1 MKKLTHLFLTA
12 FTAIS
17 LISISVFANDDVTD
31 AEIYRFLDKSGA
43 TRAVEGIPMQIQA
56 MGQQMAL
63 TAKDPQEHQQ
73 FMQVMLSSLDV
84 DQMQVQLLESV
95 RKSVTSQDIKNIM
108 VWLDSDLGERIVAA
122 ELKSADPAFQQNLMQ
137 YMAGLQSNPPT
148 PERTQAVISYVENS
162 NIAQQS
168 MKMVKG
174 IVGNMFNAAKAL
186 KPEDKEMAKHLDAS
200 LEQMLV
206 TMKPALEQQM
216 ILTSY
221 FIYQE
226 LSIEELNQY
235 SNFYAQPV
243 GQQYMSLII
252 DGVSDAMGTW
262 GETLMS
268 KIIELEKTSE
278 LN

>member
-268 KIIELEKTSE
+268 KIIELEKSSE